1 MSLRFKFETVFL
13 LIAVVPCLAGE
24 KAWIE
29 VVSPHFRVLTNSN
42 QSQARHVAHEF
53 EQMRFVFASQNPQ
66 FRLEGGAPL
75 TIFAAEDESTAKMLE
90 PFTWKGKGEKPA
102 GIYHHAWEREYVM
115 LRMDAWNSGASE
127 VVYHEYTHSILHRNF
142 HWIPAWLDEGMAD
155 YYGFSR
161 FEKNR
166 ILVGAPPE
174 RYRIIAGQSLIP
186 IDILVSVDHASPYY
200 HDADKVYRFYAESW
214 GLVHFLMSDPGM
226 GRGEKLNA
234 YASLLQQG
242 VESKKAFQQ
251 VFGDF
256 KAIESRLLV
265 YLSKYAFQAGV
276 LPNPPQLDEKSL
288 SARTLTMAETNA
300 ELAGFHL
307 WTHESADA
315 GRLAEEAVK
324 EDPKL
329 GFAHEVMGFV
339 DFGEGKDA
347 EALNEFTQASTLDPN
362 LPLSL
367 FAKTMMSPI
376 ATSNDP
382 ADENSFHD
390 ALLQVLAVNAQFA
403 PAYVQLA
410 KLALR
415 RDDPKT
421 AFALSRKAEQLEP
434 TRAGYHVLSGQ
445 ILLRLGKGKE
455 AATFA
460 HFVAGRWPGADHDE
474 AVELWNSIPPEQ
486 RPEGDPLSD
495 AVPKDSLSM
504 DGHIA
509 TLQCAQKDVQ
519 PRVTL
524 THDGRPFVFLMKGPF
539 AAGFSDT
546 LWYGEDHFSLCHHL
560 QGMRAVIRYKASP
573 DPAYTGDVSEI
584 EIRDELPQPPAK
596 TALTNAK

>member
-13 LIAVVPCLAGE
+13 LVAVVPCMAGE

-29 VVSPHFRVLTNSN
+29 VVSPHFRVLTNGS
-42 QSQARHVAHEF
+42 QSQARHVAREF
-53 EQMRFVFASQNPQ
+53 EQMRFVFADRHPQ

-75 TIFAAEDESTAKMLE
+75 TIFAPEDEATAKMLE
-90 PFTWKGKGEKPA
+90 PFTWKAKGEKPA

-115 LRMDAWNSGASE
+115 VRMDAWSGGAHE

-161 FEKNR
+161 FEVNR

-174 RYRIIAGQSLIP
+174 RYRMFAGQALIP
-186 IDILVSVDHASPYY
+186 IDILISVDHGSPYY
-200 HDADKVYRFYAESW
+200 RDWDKVYRFYGESW

-226 GRGEKLNA
+226 GRGKKLND
-234 YASLLQQG
+234 YAALLQQG

-256 KAIESRLLV
+256 KVIESQLDT
-265 YLSKYAFQAGV
+265 YLSRSTFQAGV
-276 LPNPPQLDEKSL
+276 LPNPPQFDEKSFV
-288 SARTLTMAETNA
+288 ARTLTMAETKA

-307 WTHESADA
+307 WTHEHEGAR
-315 GRLAEEAVK
+315 RLAEEALK

-339 DFGEGKDA
+339 DFEEGKDA
-347 EALNEFTQASTLDPN
+347 EALNEFTQASSLDPN

-376 ATSNDP
+376 ATSNDQ
-382 ADENSFHD
+382 ADEDSFHE
-390 ALLQVLAVNAQFA
+390 ALRKVLVLNPQFA

-410 KLALR
+410 RLALR
-415 RDDPKT
+415 RDDPHA
-421 AFALSRKAEQLEP
+421 AFAVSRKAEQLEP
-434 TRAGYHVLSGQ
+434 NRAGYHVLSGQ
-445 ILLRLGKGKE
+445 ILRRLGREKE

-460 HFVAGRWPGADHDE
+460 HFVAERWPGADHDE
-474 AVELWNSIPPEQ
+474 AMELWNAVSPEQ
-486 RPEGDPLSD
+486 RPESEPLSD
-495 AVPKDSLSM
+495 AAPKDTLSM

-509 TLQCAQKDVQ
+509 TLKCGDKDVQ
-519 PRVTL
+519 PDLTL
-524 THDGRPFVFLMKGPF
+524 ARDGKPFVFHMKGPF

-546 LWYGEDHFSLCHHL
+546 IWYGEDHFSLCHHL
-560 QGMRAVIRYKASP
+560 QGMRAVVRYKASA
-573 DPAYTGDVSEI
+573 DPAYAGDVSEI

-596 TALTNAK
+596 TVLTNAK